1 MSCSSVNV
9 SSAQNTNV
17 FFSLGIIANKVG
29 FTALISLFCSM
40 KAEIFLAND
49 VSAFAI
55 TKLPAN
61 IAEFWK
67 QKPTENH
74 FHYYGPEGCFIGV
87 VSKGKSNASEWE
99 VLRKAA
105 NKSFLL
111 FSKDIE
117 KVVVKNV
124 NCDAAKGVAFFE
136 GLLLSDYQFDKYLK
150 KKSRDTSIE
159 YSLKGKGEDRQD
171 ELKVIV
177 AAVNS
182 ARDLVNE
189 PVNALNAQGLADA
202 FVKMGDAAGFKVE
215 VFGEAQIESLKMGG
229 LLAVNKGSQEPP
241 TFSILEY
248 KPKKAVNNQPI
259 VLVGKG
265 VVFDT
270 GGLSLKPTPNSMDMM
285 KCDMG
290 GAAVVAGVFEA
301 VAKLKWPLWII
312 GLVPSTD
319 NRPGENA
326 TCPGDVITMF
336 DGTTVEVLNTDAEGR
351 LILGDALSF
360 AKKFDPQLVI
370 DYATLTGAAARAFG
384 SYGSA
389 LMAQAPD
396 SVVKSLKKAGDTVFE
411 RVAEMP
417 LWEEYYEEIKGG
429 IADIKNL
436 GKGEGG
442 AQSAAMFLR
451 HFTQYPWVHI
461 DIAGTAFSTSPS
473 HYIPKGGTGVGVR
486 LTLEFLRQQING

>member
-1 MSCSSVNV
+1 MVRV
-9 SSAQNTNV
+9 SSAQNINV

-49 VSAFAI
+49 AKSFAS

-61 IAEFWK
+61 IAEFWN
-67 QKPTENH
+67 QKPTETF

-87 VSKGKSNASEWE
+87 VNKGKSNAAEWE

-105 NKSFLL
+105 CKSFALL
-111 FSKDIE
+111 SKDIE

-124 NCDAAKGVAFFE
+124 NCDAAKGLAFFE

-150 KKSRDTSIE
+150 KKSREAAIE
-159 YSLKGKGEDRQD
+159 YALKGKGEDRQD
-171 ELKVIV
+171 EIKIIV

-202 FVKMGDAAGFKVE
+202 FVNMGEAAGFKVE

-241 TFSILEY
+241 TFSVLEY
-248 KPKKAVNNQPI
+248 KPKKAVNSQPI

-384 SYGSA
+384 TYGSA

-396 SVVKSLKKAGDTVFE
+396 SVVKSLKKAGDVVFE

>member
-1 MSCSSVNV
+1 M
-9 SSAQNTNV
+9 

-49 VSAFAI
+49 VKSFSS

-61 IAEFWK
+61 IAEFWN
-67 QKPTENH
+67 QKPVETF

-87 VSKGKSNASEWE
+87 VNKGKSIAAEWE

-105 NKSFLL
+105 FKSFTML
-111 FSKDIE
+111 SEDIE

-124 NCDAAKGVAFFE
+124 NCDAAKGLAFFE

-150 KKSRDTSIE
+150 KKSRETAIE
-159 YSLKGKGEDRQD
+159 YALKGKGEDRQ
-171 ELKVIV
+171 EEIKIIV
-177 AAVNS
+177 AAVKS

-189 PVNALNAQGLADA
+189 PVNALNAQDLADA
-202 FVKMGDAAGFKVE
+202 FVKIGENGGFKVE
-215 VFGEAQIESLKMGG
+215 VFREAQIESLKMGG

-241 TFSILEY
+241 TFSVLEY
-248 KPKKAVNNQPI
+248 KPKKAVNSQPI

-384 SYGSA
+384 TYGSA

-396 SVVKSLKKAGDTVFE
+396 SVVKSLKKAGDVVFE

>member
-1 MSCSSVNV
+1 
-9 SSAQNTNV
+9 V

-49 VSAFAI
+49 AKSFAS

-61 IAEFWK
+61 IAEFWN
-67 QKPTENH
+67 QKPTETF

-87 VSKGKSNASEWE
+87 VNKGKSNAAEWE

-105 NKSFLL
+105 CKSFALL
-111 FSKDIE
+111 SKDIE

-124 NCDAAKGVAFFE
+124 NCDAAKGLAFFE

-150 KKSRDTSIE
+150 KKSREAAIE
-159 YSLKGKGEDRQD
+159 YALKGKGEDRQD
-171 ELKVIV
+171 EIKIIV

-202 FVKMGDAAGFKVE
+202 FVNMGEAAGFKVE

-241 TFSILEY
+241 TFSVLEY
-248 KPKKAVNNQPI
+248 KPKKAVNSQPI

-384 SYGSA
+384 TYGSA

-396 SVVKSLKKAGDTVFE
+396 SVVKSLKKAGDVVFE

>member
-1 MSCSSVNV
+1 MVHR
-9 SSAQNTNV
+9 SSAQNANV
-17 FFSLGIIANKVG
+17 FFSLGILANKMG

-49 VSAFAI
+49 VKAFSS
-55 TKLPAN
+55 TKMPVH
-61 IAEFWK
+61 IAEFWMSK
-67 QKPTENH
+67 SADN
-74 FHYYGPEGCFIGV
+74 FHHYFGPEGCFIGV
-87 VSKGKSNASEWE
+87 LSKGKSQSAEWE
-99 VLRKAA
+99 ALRKLG
-105 NKSFLL
+105 NKAFLCL
-111 FSKDIE
+111 PKDID

-124 NCDAAKGVAFFE
+124 NCDSAKSVAFFE

-150 KKSRDTSIE
+150 VKNREKSID
-159 YSLKGKGEDRQD
+159 YSLKGKGEDRQ
-171 ELKVIV
+171 EEVKIV
-177 AAVNS
+177 VSAVKS

-202 FVKMGDAAGFKVE
+202 FVKMGETAGFKVE

-229 LLAVNKGSQEPP
+229 LLAVNRGSQEPP
-241 TFSILEY
+241 TFSVLEY
-248 KPKKAVNNQPI
+248 KPKKAVNSQPI

-301 VAKLKWPLWII
+301 VAKLKWPLWIV
-312 GLVPSTD
+312 GLVPATD

-370 DYATLTGAAARAFG
+370 DFATLTGAAARAFG
-384 SYGSA
+384 TYGSA

-396 SVVKSLKKAGDTVFE
+396 SVVKTLKKAGDAVFE

-461 DIAGTAFSTSPS
+461 DIAGTAFFTSPS

>member
-1 MSCSSVNV
+1 
-9 SSAQNTNV
+9 
-17 FFSLGIIANKVG
+17 
-29 FTALISLFCSM
+29 
-40 KAEIFLAND
+40 
-49 VSAFAI
+49 
-55 TKLPAN
+55 
-61 IAEFWK
+61 
-67 QKPTENH
+67 
-74 FHYYGPEGCFIGV
+74 

-111 FSKDIE
+111 LSKDIE
-117 KVVVKNV
+117 KAVVKNV

-159 YSLKGKGEDRQD
+159 YSVKGKGEDRQD
-171 ELKVIV
+171 EVKVIV

-241 TFSILEY
+241 TFSVLEY

-389 LMAQAPD
+389 LMSQAPD
-396 SVVKSLKKAGDTVFE
+396 SVVKSLKKAGDAVFE

>member
-1 MSCSSVNV
+1 M
-9 SSAQNTNV
+9 
-17 FFSLGIIANKVG
+17 GIIANKVG

-49 VSAFAI
+49 AKSFAS

-61 IAEFWK
+61 IAEFWN
-67 QKPTENH
+67 QKPTETF

-87 VSKGKSNASEWE
+87 VNKGKSNAAEWE

-105 NKSFLL
+105 CKRFALL
-111 FSKDIE
+111 SKDIE

-124 NCDAAKGVAFFE
+124 NCDAAKGLAFFE

-150 KKSRDTSIE
+150 KKSREAAIE
-159 YSLKGKGEDRQD
+159 YALKGKGEDRQD
-171 ELKVIV
+171 EIKIIV

-202 FVKMGDAAGFKVE
+202 FVNMGEAAGFKVE

-241 TFSILEY
+241 TFSVLEY
-248 KPKKAVNNQPI
+248 KPKKAVNSQPI

-384 SYGSA
+384 TYGSA

-396 SVVKSLKKAGDTVFE
+396 SVVKSLKKAGDVVFE

>member
-1 MSCSSVNV
+1 MSYSLVRVSSIKKVNV
-9 SSAQNTNV
+9 S
-17 FFSLGIIANKVG
+17 FSLGILSNKMG

-49 VSAFAI
+49 VTAFAS

-67 QKPTENH
+67 QKPTENL
-74 FHYYGPEGCFIGV
+74 FNYYGPEGCFIGV
-87 VSKGKSNASEWE
+87 ISKVKSNAAEWE
-99 VLRKAA
+99 VLRKSA
-105 NKSFLL
+105 NKSFSFL
-111 FSKDIE
+111 SKDIE

-124 NCDAAKGVAFFE
+124 NCDASKALAFFE

-171 ELKVIV
+171 EVKIIV

-241 TFSILEY
+241 TFSVLEY
-248 KPKKAVNNQPI
+248 KPKKAVNSQPI

-396 SVVKSLKKAGDTVFE
+396 SVVKSLKKAGDAVFE

-451 HFTQYPWVHI
+451 HFVQYPWVHI
-461 DIAGTAFSTSPS
+461 DIAGTAFLTSPS

>member
-1 MSCSSVNV
+1 M
-9 SSAQNTNV
+9 
-17 FFSLGIIANKVG
+17 
-29 FTALISLFCSM
+29 
-40 KAEIFLAND
+40 
-49 VSAFAI
+49 
-55 TKLPAN
+55 
-61 IAEFWK
+61 
-67 QKPTENH
+67 
-74 FHYYGPEGCFIGV
+74 
-87 VSKGKSNASEWE
+87 
-99 VLRKAA
+99 
-105 NKSFLL
+105 
-111 FSKDIE
+111 
-117 KVVVKNV
+117 
-124 NCDAAKGVAFFE
+124 
-136 GLLLSDYQFDKYLK
+136 LLSDYQFDKYLK

-171 ELKVIV
+171 EVKVIV

-241 TFSILEY
+241 TFSVLEY

-389 LMAQAPD
+389 LMSQAPD
-396 SVVKSLKKAGDTVFE
+396 SVVKSLKKAGDAVFE

-461 DIAGTAFSTSPS
+461 DIAGTAFLTSPS

>member
-1 MSCSSVNV
+1 M
-9 SSAQNTNV
+9 

-49 VSAFAI
+49 AKSFAS

-61 IAEFWK
+61 IAEFWN
-67 QKPTENH
+67 QKPTETF

-87 VSKGKSNASEWE
+87 VNKGKSNAAEWE

-105 NKSFLL
+105 CKSFALL
-111 FSKDIE
+111 SKDIE

-124 NCDAAKGVAFFE
+124 NCDAAKGLAFFE

-150 KKSRDTSIE
+150 KKSREAAIE
-159 YSLKGKGEDRQD
+159 YALKGKGEDRQD
-171 ELKVIV
+171 EIKIIV

-202 FVKMGDAAGFKVE
+202 FVNMGEEAGFKVE

-241 TFSILEY
+241 TFSVLEY
-248 KPKKAVNNQPI
+248 KPKKAVNSQPI

-384 SYGSA
+384 TYGSA

-396 SVVKSLKKAGDTVFE
+396 SVVKSLKKAGDVVFE

>member
-1 MSCSSVNV
+1 M
-9 SSAQNTNV
+9 
-17 FFSLGIIANKVG
+17 GIIANKVG

-49 VSAFAI
+49 AKSFAS

-61 IAEFWK
+61 IAEFWN
-67 QKPTENH
+67 QKPTETF

-87 VSKGKSNASEWE
+87 VNKGKSNAAEWE

-105 NKSFLL
+105 CKSFALL
-111 FSKDIE
+111 SKDIE

-124 NCDAAKGVAFFE
+124 NCDAAKGLAFFE

-150 KKSRDTSIE
+150 KKSREAAIE
-159 YSLKGKGEDRQD
+159 YALKGKGEDRQD
-171 ELKVIV
+171 EIKIIV

-202 FVKMGDAAGFKVE
+202 FVNMGEAAGFKVE

-241 TFSILEY
+241 TFSVLEY
-248 KPKKAVNNQPI
+248 KPKKAVNSQPI

-384 SYGSA
+384 TYGSA

-396 SVVKSLKKAGDTVFE
+396 SVVKSLKKAGDVVFE

>member
-1 MSCSSVNV
+1 M
-9 SSAQNTNV
+9 

-40 KAEIFLAND
+40 KAEIFLVND
-49 VSAFAI
+49 AKSFAS

-61 IAEFWK
+61 IAEFWN
-67 QKPTENH
+67 QKPAETF

-87 VSKGKSNASEWE
+87 VNKGKSNAAEWE

-105 NKSFLL
+105 YKSFALL
-111 FSKDIE
+111 TKDIE

-124 NCDAAKGVAFFE
+124 NCDAAKGLAFFE

-150 KKSRDTSIE
+150 KKSRETAIE
-159 YSLKGKGEDRQD
+159 YALKGKGEDRQD
-171 ELKVIV
+171 EIKIIV

-202 FVKMGDAAGFKVE
+202 FVNMGEAAGFKVE

-241 TFSILEY
+241 TFSVLEY
-248 KPKKAVNNQPI
+248 KPKKAVNSQPI

-384 SYGSA
+384 TYGSA

-396 SVVKSLKKAGDTVFE
+396 SVVKSLKKAGDVVFE

>member
-1 MSCSSVNV
+1 
-9 SSAQNTNV
+9 
-17 FFSLGIIANKVG
+17 
-29 FTALISLFCSM
+29 
-40 KAEIFLAND
+40 
-49 VSAFAI
+49 
-55 TKLPAN
+55 
-61 IAEFWK
+61 
-67 QKPTENH
+67 
-74 FHYYGPEGCFIGV
+74 

-111 FSKDIE
+111 LSKDIE

-136 GLLLSDYQFDKYLK
+136 GLLLSDYQFEKYLK

-171 ELKVIV
+171 EVKVIV

-241 TFSILEY
+241 TFSVLEY

-389 LMAQAPD
+389 LMSQAPD
-396 SVVKSLKKAGDTVFE
+396 SVVKSLKKAGDAVFE

>member
-1 MSCSSVNV
+1 M
-9 SSAQNTNV
+9 

-40 KAEIFLAND
+40 KAEIFLVND
-49 VSAFAI
+49 AKSFAS

-61 IAEFWK
+61 IAEFWN
-67 QKPTENH
+67 QKPTETF

-87 VSKGKSNASEWE
+87 VNKGKSNAAEWE

-105 NKSFLL
+105 YKSFALL
-111 FSKDIE
+111 SKDIE

-124 NCDAAKGVAFFE
+124 NCDAAKGLAFFE

-150 KKSRDTSIE
+150 KKSRETAIE
-159 YSLKGKGEDRQD
+159 YALKGKGEDRQD
-171 ELKVIV
+171 EIKIIV

-202 FVKMGDAAGFKVE
+202 FVNMGEAAGFKVE

-241 TFSILEY
+241 TFSVLEY
-248 KPKKAVNNQPI
+248 KPKKAVNSQPI

-384 SYGSA
+384 TYGSA

-396 SVVKSLKKAGDTVFE
+396 SVVKSLKKAGDVVFE